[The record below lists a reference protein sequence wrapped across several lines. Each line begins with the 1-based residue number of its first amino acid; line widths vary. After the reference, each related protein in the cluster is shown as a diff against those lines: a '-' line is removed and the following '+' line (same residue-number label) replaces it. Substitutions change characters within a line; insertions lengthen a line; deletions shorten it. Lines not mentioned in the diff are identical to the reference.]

1 MEGKTSS
8 GFVYS
13 VAEGAE
19 DDMEL
24 LEALIDIDEGKLS
37 GIRNAITMLIGEDG
51 KNALYEHC
59 RVNGR
64 VSATKVMEEIKE
76 ILEAMPGEI
85 KN

>member
-8 GFVYS
+8 GFSFS

-37 GIRNAITMLIGEDG
+37 GIRNAITMLIGEEG
-51 KNALYEHC
+51 KKALYDHC

-64 VSATKVMEEIKE
+64 VSAARVMEEVKE
-76 ILEAMPGEI
+76 ILESMPGEV